1 MELKADLHLHTLER
15 DSFITYDARGLIDRA
30 ARSGFQVLSIT
41 NHDTHTFSVDL
52 QSYAQQRGILL
63 IPGVEATIEGKHVL
77 LYNIDVPPE
86 RLRTFADLRRH
97 RRPEWL
103 VVAPHPFHPASFSL
117 RRRLVEEIDL
127 FDAIE
132 FSHFYT
138 RRIDFN
144 RPAVRLAKETG
155 LPLVG
160 TSDSHLA
167 RQFGTT
173 YSVIEGEPTVAS
185 ILKAIR
191 KGQIRVE
198 SRPLTF
204 RECAAIALE
213 MVVRESWERARKRFA
228 RPAGP
233 RPSPAWSGPITAG
246 STLKGSQAVFLPP
259 HRIRT
264 LPDPGPAPGTG
275 RRG

>member
-1 MELKADLHLHTLER
+1 VELKADLHLHTLER

-41 NHDTHTFSVDL
+41 NHDTLTFSVDL

-97 RRPEWL
+97 RSPEWL
-103 VVAPHPFHPASFSL
+103 VVAPHPFLPASFSL
-117 RRRLVEEIDL
+117 RGRLVEEIDL

-173 YSVIEGEPTVAS
+173 YSLIEGEPTVAS

-213 MVVRESWERARKRFA
+213 MVVRESWERARKPFA
-228 RPAGP
+228 RPAEP
-233 RPSPAWSGPITAG
+233 CPSPAWPGPIYCRVNPEGVAG
-246 STLKGSQAVFLPP
+246 GVSPP
-259 HRIRT
+259 P
-264 LPDPGPAPGTG
+264 LNSNAPRSGASP
-275 RRG
+275 R